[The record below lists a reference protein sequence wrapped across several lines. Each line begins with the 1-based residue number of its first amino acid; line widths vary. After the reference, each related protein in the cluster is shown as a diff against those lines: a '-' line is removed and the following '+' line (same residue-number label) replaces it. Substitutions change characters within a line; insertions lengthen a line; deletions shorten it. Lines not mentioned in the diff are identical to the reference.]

1 MAAPRHLLLLVHGPA
16 SRTREIL
23 LDLVQQT
30 GDRVPA
36 GRGRKDALAGGHRV
50 AGILPLVAE
59 ERVIPARA
67 GGDLATMVMALAAT
81 ALAQPLPSVGR
92 FRGWEAFIGPESGP
106 EFGMGEEDLDG
117 YLDAL
122 VPGPGRVYGRGPG
135 QVSFSKRATFH
146 GPRFTLVEIVV
157 GRLRLFSSGSWL
169 LTFRRR
175 HLFAFHVLDLG
186 LVNHRRAV
194 RVATYP
200 SIRITPVPRRPSSS
214 DVHFEGRFFEMEI
227 IIIIIDVSRTNR
239 GSPRAKQFIYAIIPT
254 FLQGGVFESRCSLDY
269 EQKLSIRSSSIL
281 SIESNY
287 SHLANISFSKMDCT
301 KVSSTIRI
309 FCREQLE
316 KDNLSNCTHVERL
329 YFVERKSIR

>member
-269 EQKLSIRSSSIL
+269 EQELSPRYFL
-281 SIESNY
+281 SNY
-287 SHLANISFSKMDCT
+287 SHVANISFSKMDCT

>member
-1 MAAPRHLLLLVHGPA
+1 MAAPRHLLLVHGPA

-239 GSPRAKQFIYAIIPT
+239 GSPRAKQFVYAIIPT

>member
-169 LTFRRR
+169 LRFRRR

-194 RVATYP
+194 RIATYP

-227 IIIIIDVSRTNR
+227 TIGR
-239 GSPRAKQFIYAIIPT
+239 GSMYRVRIEAHR
-254 FLQGGVFESRCSLDY
+254 GRN
-269 EQKLSIRSSSIL
+269 SSYTL
-281 SIESNY
+281 LFQHFYRE
-287 SHLANISFSKMDCT
+287 AFSKADAASIT
-301 KVSSTIRI
+301 SRNYLFVPPR
-309 FCREQLE
+309 FF
-316 KDNLSNCTHVERL
+316 LSNRTIHT
-329 YFVERKSIR
+329 